1 MAVFAGTFTM
11 EAAHAIAADMETGQS
26 SVFDTIAALAMK
38 SLISVDVS
46 GTETAYRLLET
57 TRAYAQSRLKE
68 NGEAAQAMQ
77 RHADYCCRYFEHAEQ
92 EWESKTA
99 AEWLARYGIML
110 DDVRAALDWAMGE
123 GDDRSE
129 EHTSELQS
137 LMRISYAVFCLKK
150 KKDKRRT

>member
-77 RHADYCCRYFEHAEQ
+77 RHADYCCRYFEQ
-92 EWESKTA
+92 
-99 AEWLARYGIML
+99 
-110 DDVRAALDWAMGE
+110 
-123 GDDRSE
+123 DRKSTRLNSS
-129 EHTSELQS
+129 HQCATRMPSS
-137 LMRISYAVFCLKK
+137 AGKK
-150 KKDKRRT
+150 KIKNKN

>member
-68 NGEAAQAMQ
+68 TGDAAQAM
-77 RHADYCCRYFEHAEQ
+77 RRTADYCCRYFDNAEQ
-92 EWESKTA
+92 AWERKTA
-99 AEWLARYGIML
+99 AEWLARYGTTLENGIAST
-110 DDVRAALDWAMGE
+110 R
-123 GDDRSE
+123 
-129 EHTSELQS
+129 
-137 LMRISYAVFCLKK
+137 
-150 KKDKRRT
+150 KRVCP